1 VAMRWIRRK
10 TLSQGNARLLIW
22 AVVIGIISGGTA
34 VLFRYL
40 ALILPLK
47 IWPGHI
53 DLVQA
58 VSHAPAWQ
66 RILIP
71 VAGSALA
78 GLVLV
83 LGRRWSVP
91 GHGWDILEAVVLR
104 DGVLHTRPALVRSFS
119 SLLTIMSA
127 GPIGREGPMV
137 LLSATVS
144 SLTGRKFR
152 VPTRLLRILVGCG
165 VASGI
170 ACAYN
175 TPIGAALFTMEIIVG
190 NFAIEVFAPLVFA
203 SVVATLISR
212 AVFGSQPLFILPALS
227 MGSVWEFI
235 PYTLL
240 GILGG
245 IVAAIFLNSL
255 KFAASMFRQ
264 SRLPRPIAMAVTG
277 LALGIVILWFPD
289 VVGNGREAI
298 SHLFAQ
304 NWPAAF
310 GLLLLVLR
318 LLLTSATVGSGAVG
332 GVFTPTLFIGAVL
345 GDSFAT
351 LLHQVAPGLAMVPK
365 AYAVVGMGA
374 LMAGTTHA
382 PLTAAVMIFE
392 MTLEYNIVLPVL
404 VATAAASLVAREISR
419 ESVYTEALRRKRGAM
434 SREEASIRALS
445 VRDVMRTDQ
454 VTIPSSMAIPQVLD
468 RFIAARR
475 NHIYVLDPDGS
486 FSGVLGLH
494 DVNQALREQGDPSR
508 LTAGDLANSQFE
520 LTVPEDHLDEV
531 LERFWAEETERLPV
545 LDNEKS
551 RKLIGTVS
559 QRDILG
565 IYSLEVLHRRSLVT
579 KFQTEG
585 SRDLAPTY
593 VELPAD
599 HFVEEMPVLP
609 ELYGISVGASHFRER
624 FGISVLL
631 IRRNGPIGKET
642 RIIPEAETVF
652 HQGDRITVFGS
663 REKIV
668 ALRSMLPSSHRD
680 GELS

>member
-1 VAMRWIRRK
+1 MF
-10 TLSQGNARLLIW
+10 SQGNARLLLW
-22 AVVIGIISGGTA
+22 AVAIGVLSGGAA

-40 ALILPLK
+40 ALTLPMK
-47 IWPGHI
+47 VWPAGG

-58 VSHAPAWQ
+58 VARAPAWQ
-66 RILIP
+66 RLLIP
-71 VAGSALA
+71 VVGSLLA

-83 LGRRWSVP
+83 VGRRWSGP

-104 DGVLHTRPALVRSFS
+104 DGILHTRPALVRSFS

-127 GPIGREGPMV
+127 GAIGREGPMV

-144 SLTGRKFR
+144 SLVGRQFR
-152 VPTRLLRILVGCG
+152 VPTRHLRILVGCG

-190 NFAIEVFAPLVFA
+190 NFAMEVFAPLVFA

-212 AVFGSQPLFILPALS
+212 AVFGSQPLFELPVLS
-227 MGSVWEFI
+227 MGTVWEFI
-235 PYTLL
+235 PYTIL

-245 IVAAIFLNSL
+245 FVAAMFLTAL
-255 KFAASMFRQ
+255 KSAASMFRR
-264 SRLPRPIAMAVTG
+264 SRLPRPIAMASVG

-298 SHLFAQ
+298 THLFTQ
-304 NWPAAF
+304 NWPAGFA
-310 GLLLLVLR
+310 LSLLVLR

-345 GDSFAT
+345 GDAFAT
-351 LLHQVAPGLAMVPK
+351 LVHQVLPGMALVPK

-392 MTLEYNIVLPVL
+392 MTMEYNIVLPVL
-404 VATAAASLVAREISR
+404 VATAAASLVAREFSR

-434 SREEASIRALS
+434 SREEAAIRALS

-454 VTIPSSMAIPQVLD
+454 VTIPSNLVVPQILD

-475 NHIYVLDPDGS
+475 NHLYVLDAEGR
-486 FSGVLGLH
+486 FAGVLGLH
-494 DVNQALREQGDPSR
+494 DVNRALREQGDPSR
-508 LTAGDLANSQFE
+508 LTAADLANTQFE
-520 LTVPEDHLDEV
+520 LTVPEDRLDEV
-531 LERFWAEETERLPV
+531 LERFWAEEAERLPV

-551 RKLIGTVS
+551 RKLIGTVA

-565 IYSLEVLHRRSLVT
+565 IYSLEVLHRRSLVAR
-579 KFQTEG
+579 FQTEG
-585 SRDLAPTY
+585 ARDLAPTY

-599 HFVEEMPVLP
+599 HLVEEMPVLP
-609 ELYGISVGASHFRER
+609 ELVGLSVGESHFRER

-631 IRRNGPIGKET
+631 IRRPGPLGKEL
-642 RIIPEAETVF
+642 RMLPEAGTVF
-652 HQGDRITVFGS
+652 HMGDRMTVFGS
-663 REKIV
+663 RERII
-668 ALRSMLPSSHRD
+668 ALRSHLNPSPV
-680 GELS
+680 